1 MHSSIYRCFLLALAA
16 FLPVCLSFQSVPLT
30 LRLTLPTD
38 TLTHAKRWSSRTIAP
53 APRTRT
59 PKRVNQFVM
68 PTIDFIEYSRQLR
81 RTVFSHTEWRKHRDP
96 NRLFRHIRT
105 IGQSIIYRN
114 IARPVRY
121 VTYVA
126 IFTVLY
132 NGFLRS
138 FSQWSAFSTMAPF
151 LSKLPLIG
159 FPMAPFVLSSPMLG
173 LLLGT

>member
-1 MHSSIYRCFLLALAA
+1 
-16 FLPVCLSFQSVPLT
+16 
-30 LRLTLPTD
+30 
-38 TLTHAKRWSSRTIAP
+38 
-53 APRTRT
+53 
-59 PKRVNQFVM
+59 M